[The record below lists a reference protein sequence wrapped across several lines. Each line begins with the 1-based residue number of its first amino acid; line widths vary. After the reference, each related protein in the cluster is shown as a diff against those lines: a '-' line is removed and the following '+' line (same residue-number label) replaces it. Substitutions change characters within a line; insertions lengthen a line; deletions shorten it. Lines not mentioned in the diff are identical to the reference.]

1 MFLTSPYLNWVIY
14 QLLQEHVMKRVC
26 GKNTV
31 LHTSSCLKL
40 KLLKQQRPGKQ
51 AEYVFYQSE
60 HHGFRIAILTHHG
73 YWMPR

>member
-1 MFLTSPYLNWVIY
+1 
-14 QLLQEHVMKRVC
+14 MKRVC

-73 YWMPR
+73 Y